1 MAEKFTEIDRGAFQK
16 LGKEYDYV
24 VEVGEDF
31 NGKKNMRVRVIEER
45 PLITKV
51 RTRYDP
57 EIQLF
62 GSKNASM
69 NVSLGYNMKD
79 IDWTIKWMK
88 HAFLLPIYSLG
99 FALFLFGSF
108 YIIFKVPSG
117 SIPKWGLFLLIPWVI
132 VGIYYSGKG
141 YLKIALNA
149 MAEYFKAKDLK
160 KILIREGYHK

>member
-31 NGKKNMRVRVIEER
+31 NGKTNMRVRVIEER
-45 PLITKV
+45 PIITKV

-69 NVSLGYNMKD
+69 NVSLGYNMKE
-79 IDWTIKWMK
+79 IDWAIKWMK
-88 HAFLLPIYSLG
+88 HVFLLPVYISG
-99 FALFLFGSF
+99 FILLFIILF
-108 YIIFKVPSG
+108 KLPNG
-117 SIPKWGLFLLIPWVI
+117 SIPKRGLFLLIPFI
-132 VGIYYSGKG
+132 IMGIYYSGKG
-141 YLKIALNA
+141 YLKMALNA

-160 KILIREGYHK
+160 KLLVKEGYRK